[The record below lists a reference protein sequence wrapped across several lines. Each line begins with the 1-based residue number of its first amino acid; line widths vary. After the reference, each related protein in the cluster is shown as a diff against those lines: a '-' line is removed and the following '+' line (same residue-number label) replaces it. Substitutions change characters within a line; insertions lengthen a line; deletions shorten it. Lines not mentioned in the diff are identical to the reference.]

1 MSVEDEKK
9 KKKLIKV
16 INPGYAINYLFQKI
30 KKMRDHDHVTW
41 KYRGSAY
48 WSYNIIWLKKFL

>member
-1 MSVEDEKK
+1 MSVEDEKKK

-30 KKMRDHDHVTW
+30 KKMRDHDHVT
-41 KYRGSAY
+41 
-48 WSYNIIWLKKFL
+48 